1 MKSKKTLSI
10 SVLST
15 LFVGLSTSTFVLG
28 LSSCA
33 SNPSNV
39 PIPATNASSF
49 SSINS
54 SILPVSSAVFSTEKG
69 RQSLVNTYITKTLQ
83 NWFNIVN
90 NNSIKTSLKEWKKSS
105 EDSYKEK
112 YDNYK
117 DTRGV
122 NWKHFF
128 QTEVL
133 DPVGGTKEDWILD
146 NIKSKLKSSITNSL
160 FSDSAK
166 NYLSYSSNLNSTNP
180 TFTSVNNLNLQILKD
195 IDNDFV
201 NANTIGTKNGF
212 QFNALGLEENNRS
225 KIDSGYAD
233 LMEFIMDDWIKNC
246 LPLPLTM
253 SLWKNYENKYYLNQL
268 FSKYFDRFNETTS
281 DSNNDSGGNNGDSSG
296 ENSSTSPSSRLSSRA
311 SEGKFKPSYQFQYFE
326 SNDNQGPISL
336 GTTNK
341 FGNLLTGIINGSYI
355 SSKTGLMNLPIEYT
369 EDSSTSLLTN
379 SSGLFDGT
387 YVTPFSAAAWYKL
400 SNFVFGIND
409 SNVHIA
415 KKVNTKSIM
424 DNFLVFNS
432 KVDSTKHLN
441 VENNQNNAS
450 GLNYFKFPY
459 EIVWENG
466 ESQTTQSVFTNQY
479 NNAIGIIDAINFDK
493 NTTIF
498 NDTNTYTNS
507 NLDQFIL
514 IRNQFGVHI
523 ISIDRISKLKEAYNS
538 NTTQSF
544 SAKFK
549 NVCNELRNTFIY
561 YLALDLASNEKKYN
575 VMDMLQKYFS
585 NNFESIIYRYLLK
598 YIDSPSTNENNLFGA
613 NVTLD
618 SKETIN
624 LSSNFGFDPNNE
636 DQLNFI
642 NSLNEVSSKSSL
654 RSFIDSSINYQYAEL
669 SKKFVDSIN
678 TKIYENQSQFNN
690 NENPISWGANGI
702 SGVLPYTRNGTNGN
716 FETLTK
722 LIDSILMNVDPAN
735 SNLPFNNGNNSKQI
749 SGTISNVTITDTLSY
764 FYNAKNKYQQSVI
777 NYLNQTNPLIINGT
791 YDFMSAPTRIFTN
804 NYYLNQAMIALGDT
818 DFTNIVRNMYYQQYL
833 YPSRKLSQSN
843 QVVGPEGSNS
853 WIAKKVND
861 SIDSIYKVNNFVN
874 QKNVYALGD
883 WDSYDSFKQKAI
895 EFFNRNMEENQFSYS
910 YVDQN
915 GNKNEYYSYS
925 QYDKVTDYYNLLI
938 NIRYVIDYNLETNKF
953 NFKPL
958 YDSLL
963 KATDNG
969 TNLKSSRATI
979 AWVNQE
985 SITEFNNFGYSSS
998 NLSNTLSISDV
1009 QTKMN
1014 SDSKFKVNPV
1024 LLTNVNSYSWFNCK
1038 NPYADST
1045 TISGSLVNQNNQNV
1059 LTFTKDNSYWTVS
1072 PMEKNKQN
1080 NSQNSGFI
1088 GFQLEDSSLGINS
1101 SLPSSWKNNNTY
1113 SNLPISQSSISYIGM
1128 FYSYG
1133 SRSNLIK
1140 LINDITTPFLLQDFY
1155 EKSIADSGLPIS
1167 QENHSAIENII
1178 KTQYGTVTER
1188 LNALKTK
1195 LKEVINDTVQVPEN
1209 AFKKM
1214 EQMPLWNDKVNSFTT
1229 LFDTSSSTSALKN
1242 QYILTQFNNNDVK
1255 NMLNSNG
1262 ELATGQNAYLGLNP
1276 DTFFNALVMFC
1287 RDSSTLKNDAID
1299 EMYKTIGAIQVYDI
1313 RLLYVIPKLYISNF
1327 EQWSEVQKIS

>member
-15 LFVGLSTSTFVLG
+15 LFVGLSASTFVLG

-69 RQSLVNTYITKTLQ
+69 RQSLVNTYVTKTLQ
-83 NWFNIVN
+83 NWFNVVN
-90 NNSIKTSLKEWKKSS
+90 NSSIKTSLKEWKKSS
-105 EDSYKEK
+105 EDAYKEK

-128 QTEVL
+128 QTEIL

-160 FSDSAK
+160 FGDSAK
-166 NYLSYSSNLNSTNP
+166 SYLSYSSNINSSNP
-180 TFTSVNNLNLQILKD
+180 SFTSVSNLNLQSLKD

-201 NANTIGTKNGF
+201 NASTPGTKNGF
-212 QFNALGLEENNRS
+212 QFNSLGLEENNRS
-225 KIDSGYAD
+225 KIDIGYAD

-253 SLWKNYENKYYLNQL
+253 SLWKNDENKYYLNQL
-268 FSKYFDRFNETTS
+268 FSKYFERFNETTS
-281 DSNNDSGGNNGDSSG
+281 DSGNNGGDNNDGSSNGDSSS
-296 ENSSTSPSSRLSSRA
+296 NPSSRLASRA
-311 SEGKFKPSYQFQYFE
+311 DEGKFKPSYQFQYFE
-326 SNDNQGPISL
+326 SNDNQGPTSL

-355 SSKTGLMNLPIEYT
+355 SSKTGLMNLPLEYT
-369 EDSSTSLLTN
+369 EDSSTNLLTN

-400 SNFVFGIND
+400 SNFVFGISD

-415 KKVNTKSIM
+415 SKVNTKSIM

-432 KVDSTKHLN
+432 KVDSNKHLN
-441 VENNQNNAS
+441 VVSDINNPN
-450 GLNYFKFPY
+450 LNYFKFPY
-459 EIVWENG
+459 EIEWENG

-493 NTTIF
+493 KTAIF
-498 NDTNTYTNS
+498 NDTNSYNSS
-507 NLDQFIL
+507 NLDKFIL

-523 ISIDRISKLKEAYNS
+523 ISIDRISKIKEAYESNS
-538 NTTQSF
+538 SQSF
-544 SAKFK
+544 SARFK

-561 YLALDLASNEKKYN
+561 YLALDQASNEKKYN
-575 VMDMLQKYFS
+575 VMDMLEKYFS
-585 NNFESIIYRYLLK
+585 NNFESIIYRYLLQ
-598 YIDSPSTNENNLFGA
+598 YIDYPSTNENNLFGA

-618 SKETIN
+618 SKENIN
-624 LSSNFGFDPNNE
+624 LSSNFGYDSNNE
-636 DQLNFI
+636 DELNFI
-642 NSLNEVSSKSSL
+642 NSLNEVSSTSDL

-690 NENPISWGANGI
+690 NENPVSWGANGI
-702 SGVLPYTRNGTNGN
+702 SGVLPYTRNTNNGQ
-716 FETLTK
+716 FENLTK
-722 LIDSILMNVDPAN
+722 LIDSILINVAPTN
-735 SNLPFNNGNNSKQI
+735 SNLPYSNNVNNSRQI
-749 SGTISNVTITDTLSY
+749 DGSISNVTVKDTLSY

-777 NYLNQTNPLIINGT
+777 KYLNETNPLIINST
-791 YDFMSAPTRIFTN
+791 YDFMSAPTRIFTS

-833 YPSRKLSQSN
+833 YPNRRFAQN
-843 QVVGPEGSNS
+843 NPVAGPEGSNS

-861 SIDSIYKVNNFVN
+861 SIDSVYKINNFVN
-874 QKNVYALGD
+874 SKNVYALGD

-895 EFFNRNMEENQFSYS
+895 EFFNRSMEENQFSYS
-910 YVDQN
+910 YIDQN

-938 NIRYVIDYNLETNKF
+938 NIRYVLDYNTETNKF

-958 YDSLL
+958 YDALL
-963 KATDNG
+963 RATENG
-969 TNLKSSRATI
+969 TNLKSSRAAV

-985 SITEFNNFGYSSS
+985 SITEFNQFGYSSS
-998 NLSNTLSISDV
+998 NLSSELSINDV

-1024 LLTNVNSYSWFNCK
+1024 LLTNINSYSWFNSK

-1045 TISGSLVNQNNQNV
+1045 KNGPLVNSNNQDV
-1059 LTFTKDNSYWTVS
+1059 LTFSKDSSYWVVS
-1072 PMEKNKQN
+1072 PMSKNNQN

-1088 GFQLEDSSLGINS
+1088 GFQLEDSGSLGINS
-1101 SLPSSWKNNNTY
+1101 SLPTSWKNNNTY
-1113 SNLPISQSSISYIGM
+1113 SNLPISQATISYIGM

-1140 LINDITTPFLLQDFY
+1140 LIDDITTPFLLQDFY

-1178 KTQYGTVTER
+1178 KTQYGTVSER

-1195 LKEVINDTVQVPEN
+1195 LKEVINDTTQVPDN

-1214 EQMPLWNDKVNSFTT
+1214 DQMPLWNDKVNSFTT

-1242 QYILTQFNNNDVK
+1242 QYVLTQFNNNDVK

-1299 EMYKTIGAIQVYDI
+1299 QMYKTVGSIQVYDI

>member
-10 SVLST
+10 SVLSA

-33 SNPSNV
+33 SNPSDV

-69 RQSLVNTYITKTLQ
+69 RQSLVNTYINKTIQ
-83 NWFNIVN
+83 NWFDIVN

-105 EDSYKEK
+105 EDAYKEK

-166 NYLSYSSNLNSTNP
+166 NYLSYSDNSESSNP
-180 TFTSVNNLNLQILKD
+180 TFTSVTNLNLQTLKD
-195 IDNDFV
+195 VDNDFV
-201 NANTIGTKNGF
+201 NAKTVGTKNGF

-225 KIDSGYAD
+225 RIDTGYAD

-253 SLWKNYENKYYLNQL
+253 SLWKNDENKYYLNQL
-268 FSKYFDRFNETTS
+268 FSKYFDRFNEITS
-281 DSNNDSGGNNGDSSG
+281 DDNSSGDNGNNDGSSGDSS
-296 ENSSTSPSSRLSSRA
+296 SPSRRMMQSRA
-311 SEGKFKPSYQFQYFE
+311 TEGKFKPSYQFQYFE
-326 SNDNQGPISL
+326 SNDNQGPTSL

-341 FGNLLTGIINGSYI
+341 FGNLLTGIINGSYV

-369 EDSSTSLLTN
+369 EDSSTNLLTN

-415 KKVNTKSIM
+415 SKVNTKSIM

-432 KVDSTKHLN
+432 KVDATKHLN
-441 VENNQNNAS
+441 VVQDTNPS
-450 GLNYFKFPY
+450 SLKYFKFPY
-459 EIVWENG
+459 EITWENG

-479 NNAIGIIDAINFDK
+479 NNAIGVIDVINFDK
-493 NTTIF
+493 NTAIF
-498 NDTNTYTNS
+498 NDTNTYSSS

-523 ISIDRISKLKEAYNS
+523 ISVDRISKIKDAYNANS
-538 NTTQSF
+538 TQSF
-544 SAKFK
+544 SARFN

-561 YLALDLASNEKKYN
+561 YLAIDQASNEKKYN

-598 YIDSPSTNENNLFGA
+598 YIDSPNSNPNNLFGA

-618 SKETIN
+618 PKQDLN
-624 LSSNFGFDPNNE
+624 LSSNFGFDSTSE
-636 DQLNFI
+636 SELNFI
-642 NSLNEVSSKSSL
+642 NSLNEVKSTTSL
-654 RSFIDSSINYQYAEL
+654 RNFIDSSINYQYADL

-690 NENPISWGANGI
+690 NENPNLWGANGI
-702 SGVLPYTRNGTNGN
+702 SGVLPYARNSNNGK

-722 LIDSILMNVDPAN
+722 LIDSILLNVAPTN
-735 SNLPFNNGNNSKQI
+735 SNLPFNNGNSSRQI
-749 SGTISNVTITDTLSY
+749 NGSISNVSVTDTLSY
-764 FYNAKNKYQQSVI
+764 FYNAKNEYQKNVI
-777 NYLNQTNPLIINGT
+777 KYLNETNPLIINST
-791 YDFMSAPTRIFTN
+791 YDFMSAPTRIFTS

-833 YPSRKLSQSN
+833 YPNRRFATSN
-843 QVVGPEGSNS
+843 PNVGPEGSNS

-861 SIDSIYKVNNFVN
+861 SIDSIYKVSNFVN
-874 QKNVYALGD
+874 TKNVYALGD

-895 EFFNRNMEENQFSYS
+895 EFFDRSIQENQFSYS
-910 YVDQN
+910 YEDAS
-915 GNKNEYYSYS
+915 GKIHEYYSYS
-925 QYDKVTDYYNLLI
+925 QYDKITDYYNLLI
-938 NIRYVIDYNLETNKF
+938 NIRYVLDYNTETNKF

-958 YDSLL
+958 YDALL
-963 KATDNG
+963 QATETG
-969 TNLKSSRATI
+969 TNLKAPRAAI

-985 SITEFNNFGYSSS
+985 SITEFSDFGYSST
-998 NLSNTLSISDV
+998 NLSKQLTINEV
-1009 QTKMN
+1009 QTKAN
-1014 SDSKFKVNPV
+1014 SDSKFKINPV
-1024 LLTNVNSYSWFNCK
+1024 LLTNINSYSWFNSK
-1038 NPYADST
+1038 NPYSSNTTNGQLVDS
-1045 TISGSLVNQNNQNV
+1045 SNQDI
-1059 LTFTKDNSYWTVS
+1059 LSFTKDSSYWIVS
-1072 PMEKNKQN
+1072 PMSK
-1080 NSQNSGFI
+1080 NSQSNTYNSGFL
-1088 GFQLEDSSLGINS
+1088 GFQLEDSRYLNVSS
-1101 SLPSSWKNNNTY
+1101 SLPPSWTNNSSY
-1113 SNLPISQSSISYIGM
+1113 SNLPISQNGISCIGM

-1140 LINDITTPFLLQDFY
+1140 LIDDVTTPFSLQDFY
-1155 EKSIADSGLPIS
+1155 EKSISKSGLPIS

-1178 KTQYGTVTER
+1178 KTQYNTITER
-1188 LNALKTK
+1188 LNALKSK
-1195 LKEVINDTVQVPEN
+1195 LKEVINDPTQVPDN
-1209 AFKKM
+1209 AFQKLD
-1214 EQMPLWNDKVNSFTT
+1214 QMPLWNDKVNSFTT
-1229 LFDTSSSTSALKN
+1229 LFDTSSTTSALKN
-1242 QYILTQFNNNDVK
+1242 QFVLTQFNNNDVK

-1262 ELATGQNAYLGLNP
+1262 ELATGSNAYLGLNP
-1276 DTFFNALVMFC
+1276 ETFFNALVMFC
-1287 RDSSTLKNDAID
+1287 RDSSTLKNQSV
-1299 EMYKTIGAIQVYDI
+1299 EQMYKTVGSIQVYDI
-1313 RLLYVIPKLYISNF
+1313 RLLYMIPKMYISNF